1 VRTPTRTCWQESRH
15 DSCLAGSCLVGL
27 CSLGICGPRA
37 PRARSPAGGGQ
48 IEHIEHLVVG
58 DLTESQQQAVKGWGQ
73 AYWSRIQTG
82 TPAVQSP
89 LAGVVDEPLFN
100 PRYATRLTLENLN
113 VLSSSDCESTLTAPQ
128 QDDTLALRK
137 QASLKDSMVRL
148 KFATDV
154 NTNFQGTLD
163 HIDKILDASVTSSV
177 VAYIDGDKLV
187 SEELPLDVLVASGA
201 EPKSVSSL
209 MQDEVNAI
217 NAIVASA
224 PGYAAQSG
232 TVSESKKLVTG
243 QPSQADT
250 VAVRIKALMSNLAM
264 GDLPVERFDMAFGA
278 YGSLPLV
285 IVGFDSCKLIIDAT
299 NGLVLAPVPHQGT
312 FNAQALLANH
322 GITGKYGIRL
332 YNSKGCLAS
341 DGPALAAI
349 AHPRPPSAPWTP
361 QAPSSPTNL
370 PGNPGVW
377 GCWSF
382 QASCHCERRFTYVN
396 PPAAPLDVT
405 QKCIGPGACGNREMP
420 NPGSTCT
427 YHF

>member
-1 VRTPTRTCWQESRH
+1 MSRWVVLSWHLWSPRTSRTQPRR
-15 DSCLAGSCLVGL
+15 VG
-27 CSLGICGPRA
+27 GA
-37 PRARSPAGGGQ
+37 Q

-58 DLTESQQQAVKGWGQ
+58 DLTEAQQQAVKGWGQ
-73 AYWSRIQTG
+73 AYWSRIQAG

-89 LAGVVDEPLFN
+89 LAGVVDEALFN

-264 GDLPVERFDMAFGA
+264 GDLPVELR
-278 YGSLPLV
+278 LV
-285 IVGFDSCKLIIDAT
+285 QT
-299 NGLVLAPVPHQGT
+299 HHRRHQ
-312 FNAQALLANH
+312 
-322 GITGKYGIRL
+322 RP
-332 YNSKGCLAS
+332 
-341 DGPALAAI
+341 GPR
-349 AHPRPPSAPWTP
+349 PRPPPRHL
-361 QAPSSPTNL
+361 QRPSPASQPRHHRQLRHTALQQQGMPGKRWANL
-370 PGNPGVW
+370 G
-377 GCWSF
+377 
-382 QASCHCERRFTYVN
+382 R
-396 PPAAPLDVT
+396 D
-405 QKCIGPGACGNREMP
+405 
-420 NPGSTCT
+420 
-427 YHF
+427 

>member
-1 VRTPTRTCWQESRH
+1 MSRWVVLSWHLWSPRTSRTQ
-15 DSCLAGSCLVGL
+15 
-27 CSLGICGPRA
+27 PR
-37 PRARSPAGGGQ
+37 RGGGAQ

-58 DLTESQQQAVKGWGQ
+58 DLTEAQQQAVKGWGQ

-312 FNAQALLANH
+312 FNAQALLASH
-322 GITGKYGIRL
+322 GITGDYGVRL
-332 YNSKGCLAS
+332 YNSKGCGMAAT
-341 DGPALAAI
+341 GPNTPPI
-349 AHPRPPSAPWTP
+349 TTPRPPSYPSYLVPNGITTRWSCAPGPLATCVCTRTLTY
-361 QAPSSPTNL
+361 ANNGL
-370 PGNPGVW
+370 PGTFFVTQTCTSPGPCPVPFPTSPSP
-377 GCWSF
+377 G
-382 QASCHCERRFTYVN
+382 ASCNYTY
-396 PPAAPLDVT
+396 
-405 QKCIGPGACGNREMP
+405 
-420 NPGSTCT
+420 
-427 YHF
+427 

>member
-1 VRTPTRTCWQESRH
+1 MPRWFMSRWVVLSWHLWSPRTSRTQ
-15 DSCLAGSCLVGL
+15 
-27 CSLGICGPRA
+27 PR
-37 PRARSPAGGGQ
+37 RGGGAQ

-58 DLTESQQQAVKGWGQ
+58 DLTEAQQQAVKGWGQ

-177 VAYIDGDKLV
+177 VAYIDGDRLV

-217 NAIVASA
+217 NAIVTSA

-250 VAVRIKALMSNLAM
+250 VAIRIKALMSDLAM

-322 GITGKYGIRL
+322 GITGNYGIRL
-332 YNSKGCLAS
+332 YNSKGCLAAT
-341 DGPALAAI
+341 GPNTPPI
-349 AHPRPPSAPWTP
+349 TTPRPPSYPSYLVPPGIPSGWT
-361 QAPSSPTNL
+361 
-370 PGNPGVW
+370 
-377 GCWSF
+377 CF
-382 QASCHCERRFTYVN
+382 N
-396 PPAAPLDVT
+396 PPPTVVGVFCVCTRTYKYANVGVPGTWNVVQTCSYPGWCVGTPPAP
-405 QKCIGPGACGNREMP
+405 I
-420 NPGSTCT
+420 PGSTCNYT
-427 YHF
+427 Y